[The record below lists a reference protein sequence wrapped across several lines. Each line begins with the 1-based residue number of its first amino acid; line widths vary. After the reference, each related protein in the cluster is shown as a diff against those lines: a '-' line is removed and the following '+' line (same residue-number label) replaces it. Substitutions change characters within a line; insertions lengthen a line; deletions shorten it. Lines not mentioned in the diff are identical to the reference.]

1 MRHPLLA
8 PHQNFADEGPHG
20 LMHIGL
26 AQQPVRHVPHQVDGD
41 ALLDLADP
49 AGCSLLGVEGDP
61 HHVLADFVDAGDP
74 GNVRFDR
81 VAIVDHIVRKFHQ
94 LSPRCRNTPGDRAGI
109 PALGQRPLGELV
121 TFTAPS
127 FEGLTNRG
135 GGKRWTGP
143 RPLAV
148 PPRQPTSRRAD
159 QLGGIRSRLFPI
171 FLSSRHPPCQRPHH
185 QGQPGEG
192 PDRQYDRAFSQG
204 SHAGE
209 ASP

>member
-1 MRHPLLA
+1 MRHPFLA

-41 ALLDLADP
+41 ALLDLADR

-148 PPRQPTSRRAD
+148 PPRQPRSRAD
-159 QLGGIRSRLFPI
+159 HFWRRKSVSRF
-171 FLSSRHPPCQRPHH
+171 FSSQPPRQRPHH
-185 QGQPGEG
+185 QGQPGDG